1 MEYVTGEM
9 MATYAGALAVVLIVT
24 QFTKNLSFIAKI
36 PTQVWSYIVALLVLY
51 PANYFIG
58 ALTIETA
65 VLILF
70 NGIIVALAANGGFEA
85 LSKMFPSL
93 FKSSGN
99 HQ

>member
-1 MEYVTGEM
+1 MEFVTWEM
-9 MATYAGALAVVLIVT
+9 LATHAGALAMVLIVT
-24 QFTKNLSFIAKI
+24 QFTKNLGFIAKI
-36 PTQVWSYIVALLVLY
+36 PTQVWSYIVALLILY
-51 PANYFIG
+51 PANFFIG
-58 ALTIETA
+58 TLTVENA

-93 FKSSGN
+93 LKSSGN

>member
-1 MEYVTGEM
+1 ML
-9 MATYAGALAVVLIVT
+9 ATYAGALAM
-24 QFTKNLSFIAKI
+24 
-36 PTQVWSYIVALLVLY
+36 
-51 PANYFIG
+51 
-58 ALTIETA
+58 

>member
-1 MEYVTGEM
+1 MR
-9 MATYAGALAVVLIVT
+9 
-24 QFTKNLSFIAKI
+24 
-36 PTQVWSYIVALLVLY
+36 WSYIVALLVLY
-51 PANYFIG
+51 TANYFIG

-70 NGIIVALAANGGFEA
+70 NGIIVALVANGGFEA

>member
-1 MEYVTGEM
+1 MEFVTLEM
-9 MATYAGALAVVLIVT
+9 LATHAGALAMVLIVT
-24 QFTKNLSFIAKI
+24 QFTKNLGFIAKI
-36 PTQVWSYIVALLVLY
+36 PTQVWSYIVALLILY
-51 PANYFIG
+51 PANFFIG
-58 ALTIETA
+58 TLTVENA

>member
-1 MEYVTGEM
+1 

-70 NGIIVALAANGGFEA
+70 NGIIVALAANGSFEA
-85 LSKMFPSL
+85 PCKMFPSL

>member
-1 MEYVTGEM
+1 MEFVTWEM
-9 MATYAGALAVVLIVT
+9 LATYAGALAMVLIVT

-51 PANYFIG
+51 PANYFLG
-58 ALTIETA
+58 TLTVETA

-85 LSKMFPSL
+85 LNKAFPSL
-93 FKSSGN
+93 FKISDN
-99 HQ
+99 Q

>member
-1 MEYVTGEM
+1 MEFVTWEM
-9 MATYAGALAVVLIVT
+9 LATYAGALAMVLIVT

-93 FKSSGN
+93 FKSGGN
-99 HQ
+99 Q

>member
-1 MEYVTGEM
+1 MEFVTWEM
-9 MATYAGALAVVLIVT
+9 LATHAGALAMVLIVT

-36 PTQVWSYIVALLVLY
+36 PTQVWFYIVALLVLY

-85 LSKMFPSL
+85 LSQMFPSL

-99 HQ
+99 NQ

>member
-1 MEYVTGEM
+1 MEFVTWEM
-9 MATYAGALAVVLIVT
+9 LATYAGALTMVLIVT

>member
-1 MEYVTGEM
+1 MGCRVP
-9 MATYAGALAVVLIVT
+9 
-24 QFTKNLSFIAKI
+24 QCSR
-36 PTQVWSYIVALLVLY
+36 
-51 PANYFIG
+51 

-70 NGIIVALAANGGFEA
+70 NGIIVALATNGGFEA